1 MSAAEF
7 RHRLIDR
14 AAAAGIP
21 LTAAT
26 AQRLEEYFS
35 LLARWNARI
44 NLTSLPLAGT
54 AREAVDRLFI
64 EPLVVARHLEDIP
77 LRWLDLGSGGG
88 SPAIPIKI
96 YRPRL
101 RLTMVESRLRKTSFL
116 REAVRALALVDAAV
130 ENLRFEELAACE
142 ELDGGVD
149 LITARGVR
157 VGAQLLSACRALLT
171 ERGRL
176 VIFGHTALP
185 PDSGLVPT
193 TLPWFFERCST

>member
-1 MSAAEF
+1 VSVVEF

-21 LTAAT
+21 LTDAT
-26 AQRLEEYFS
+26 AQRLQEYFS
-35 LLARWNARI
+35 LLARWNATI

-54 AREAVDRLFI
+54 AHEAVDRLFI
-64 EPLVVARHLEDIP
+64 EPLVVARHLEDVP
-77 LRWLDLGSGGG
+77 LRWIDLGSGGG

-116 REAVRALALVDAAV
+116 REAIRALALDDAAV
-130 ENLRFEELAACE
+130 ENLRFENLAGNE
-142 ELDGGVD
+142 ELHGGVD

-157 VGAQLLSACRALLT
+157 VGAQLLSVCRALLT
-171 ERGRL
+171 PSGRL
-176 VIFGHTALP
+176 VMFGHDVLP
-185 PDSGLVPT
+185 ANSGLAPT
-193 TLPWFFERCST
+193 TLRWFFERCST

>member
-1 MSAAEF
+1 MSVVEF

-21 LTAAT
+21 LTDAT

-116 REAVRALALVDAAV
+116 REAIRVLALVDAAV
-130 ENLRFEELAACE
+130 ENLRFEDLAARE
-142 ELDGGVD
+142 ELRGRVD
-149 LITARGVR
+149 LMTARGVR
-157 VGAQLLSACRALLT
+157 VGAQLLSTCRALLT
-171 ERGRL
+171 ERGRF
-176 VIFGHTALP
+176 VMFGHNALP